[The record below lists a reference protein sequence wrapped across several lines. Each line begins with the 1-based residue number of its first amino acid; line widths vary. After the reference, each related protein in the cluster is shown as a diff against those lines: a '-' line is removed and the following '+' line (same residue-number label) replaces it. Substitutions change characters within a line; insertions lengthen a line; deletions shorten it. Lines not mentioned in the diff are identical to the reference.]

1 MIGKFALLK
10 GRLLYLL
17 SWMEEWEATAGF
29 KNEIL
34 AIYKK
39 ILGTIYLRKKWQAL
53 KTKTPILRMG
63 VYHVCT

>member
-1 MIGKFALLK
+1 
-10 GRLLYLL
+10 
-17 SWMEEWEATAGF
+17 MEEWEATAGF